1 MSEQAESSLAYWSQI
16 YGPVDPNK
24 LEGDDSQE
32 IRKDSAKE
40 KSAKGTRMGGETSP
54 FAMDNRD
61 PNNLNPHIQVVV
73 VAPTPMVRHTRS
85 PHTLMSILWDDI
97 IGEAEGLR
105 TPEKCWNCSISCYD
119 GTRRCCYVFLVILC
133 APLIAFCNGCQFAC
147 LAFNHVWCVGPCLR
161 MWKINMATLK
171 KFWEAWLY
179 AVCLPMFETCGMCC
193 AKASVKYQKLPDAM
207 TAETSSDYFN
217 V

>member
-1 MSEQAESSLAYWSQI
+1 MLVE
-16 YGPVDPNK
+16 GPVDPNK
-24 LEGDDSQE
+24 LEGEDSQE

-40 KSAKGTRMGGETSP
+40 KSAKGARMGGETSP

-61 PNNLNPHIQVVV
+61 PNNLNPHIQ
-73 VAPTPMVRHTRS
+73 
-85 PHTLMSILWDDI
+85 ILWDDI

-105 TPEKCWNCSISCYD
+105 TPDKCWNCSISCYD
-119 GTRRCCYVFLVILC
+119 GTRRCCYVFLVVLC

-147 LAFNHVWCVGPCLR
+147 LAFNQVWCVGPCLR
-161 MWKINMATLK
+161 LWKINMATLK

-179 AVCLPMFETCGMCC
+179 AVCMPMFETCGMCC
-193 AKASVKYQKLPDAM
+193 AKANVKYQKVPDAVS
-207 TAETSSDYFN
+207 AETSADYFN